1 MEVKYQN
8 LGLKES
14 YLYEILATTFSFKDN
29 NLIPNTSCMG
39 IKIINDSIIIKPY
52 NNTKTYKNLK
62 NNSLICINLVEDI
75 YLYTLA
81 ALKGPFLSKKDYTF
95 LEKDYD
101 YYSLKNNQKMLKYLK
116 TNQIPYLREAWAIII
131 CRTKEAVEINKE
143 DIFGSVNL
151 TKFTLEILSILKI
164 KDSYKLFNRAENLT
178 LEALILTTRLKIA
191 LEKNDNDLINYFQN
205 KIRDIISN
213 IKQFSK
219 NPDVSKS
226 INLIKEFIRN
236 LNLEF

>member
-8 LGLKES
+8 LGLKED

-29 NLIPNTSCMG
+29 DLIPNTSCMG
-39 IKIINDSIIIKPY
+39 IKIINNTIIIKPY
-52 NNTKTYKNLK
+52 HSTKTYKNLK

-75 YLYTLA
+75 YLYALA
-81 ALKGPFLSKKDYTF
+81 ALKGPFLSKRDYTF

-101 YYSLKNNQKMLKYLK
+101 YYSLKSNQKIVKHLR
-116 TNQIPYLREAWAIII
+116 TNQIPYLRESWAIII
-131 CRTKEAVEINKE
+131 CRTKKAVEINKE

-151 TKFTLEILSILKI
+151 TEFTLEILSILKF
-164 KDSYKLFNRAENLT
+164 KDSYKLYNRAENLT

-191 LEKNDNDLINYFQN
+191 LEKNDNDLINHFQN
-205 KIRDIISN
+205 KIRDVISN

-219 NPDVSKS
+219 NPEVSKS
-226 INLIKEFIRN
+226 INLIKEFVRN

>member
-1 MEVKYQN
+1 M
-8 LGLKES
+8 
-14 YLYEILATTFSFKDN
+14 
-29 NLIPNTSCMG
+29 
-39 IKIINDSIIIKPY
+39 
-52 NNTKTYKNLK
+52 
-62 NNSLICINLVEDI
+62 
-75 YLYTLA
+75 
-81 ALKGPFLSKKDYTF
+81 KGPFLSKRDYTF

-101 YYSLKNNQKMLKYLK
+101 YYSLKNNQKMNKHLR
-116 TNQIPYLREAWAIII
+116 TNQIPYLRDSWAIII
-131 CRTKEAVEINKE
+131 CRTKKAVEINKE
-143 DIFGSVNL
+143 DIFGLVNL
-151 TKFTLEILSILKI
+151 TEFTLEILSVLQF

-191 LEKNDNDLINYFQN
+191 HEKSDNDLINHFQN
-205 KIRDIISN
+205 KIREIISN